1 MPKLTR
7 RVLLSATATGTLTLP
22 ACTTPNFLRSSRN
35 IGEVRFIHGV
45 ASGDP
50 LHDRIILWTRV
61 TPDDKSAKV
70 EVGYEVIDATTG
82 LIATSGAVFTDASR
96 DFTVKVDATGLNAAT
111 PYTYKFTVLNSDAEV
126 VSPIGRTR
134 TTALSGDA
142 PVRIAV
148 VSCSNWQFGFF
159 NAYQSIAEEEP
170 LDAIVHLGDYLY
182 EYGIDGYGGET
193 AKALNRKHDP
203 EYEIVTLSD
212 YRRRHAQYR
221 SDVSAQSAHAAAPW
235 ICTWDDH
242 ESTNNSYRTGAE
254 NHDPD
259 QGEGSWSD
267 RKQVAIQAYFEWM
280 PIREPKGNLRSAAWR
295 SFTFGDV
302 ATLHALESRLT
313 GRSEE
318 LSWAEAIGDATDP
331 EDISNRVQDY
341 VPKVLAPERTLLGK
355 EQEDWLANELSASSG
370 SGKTWQ
376 ILANQVIMARVK
388 LPNLTRTLSPET
400 IGKQIEYVQ
409 NMIGFSALGMPMN
422 LDAWDG
428 FPAARDRL
436 YAAAKSANARLITL
450 TGDTHEAWANN
461 LHDATGEQRGVEF
474 GCTSVTSPG
483 TDAYV
488 KDISN
493 LGERMAAANSEVI
506 WNKPEGH
513 GYTIVTFTDKS
524 ALAEYREVST
534 VLEERSTTKTVARFT
549 TRRTSNSL
557 TPLAKHLT

>member
-7 RVLLSATATGTLTLP
+7 RGLLGAAATGALTLP
-22 ACTTPNFLRSSRN
+22 ACTTPNFLRRHRN
-35 IGEVRFIHGV
+35 IGAARFDHGV

-50 LHDRIILWTRV
+50 LSDRIILWTRV
-61 TPDDKSAKV
+61 TPDDPKARV

-82 LIATSGAVFTDASR
+82 LVASRGEVYTDASR
-96 DFTVKVDATGLNAAT
+96 DFTVKVDAKGLSPAT
-111 PYTYKFTVLNSDAEV
+111 PYTYKFTVLNADAEV

-134 TTALSGDA
+134 TTAISGDA

-148 VSCSNWQFGFF
+148 VSCSNWQFGYF

-170 LDAIVHLGDYLY
+170 LDAIVHLGDYIY
-182 EYGIDGYGGET
+182 EYGTDGYGGET
-193 AKALNRKHDP
+193 AEALNRKHDP
-203 EYEIVTLSD
+203 VHEIVSLSD
-212 YRRRHAQYR
+212 YRKRHAQYR
-221 SDVSAQSAHAAAPW
+221 SDTATQSAHAAAPW

-242 ESTNNSYRTGAE
+242 ESANNSYRTGAE

-259 QGEGSWSD
+259 QGEGNWSD
-267 RKQVAIQAYFEWM
+267 RKHVAIQAYFEWM
-280 PIREPKGNLRSAAWR
+280 PIREPEGNLRSAAWR

-331 EDISNRVQDY
+331 DEVSNRVQAY
-341 VPKVLAPERTLLGK
+341 VPKVMDPKRTLLGK
-355 EQEDWLANELSASSG
+355 EQEDWLAGELASS
-370 SGKTWQ
+370 SENGKTWQ
-376 ILANQVIMARVK
+376 VLANQVIMARVK

-400 IGKQIEYVQ
+400 IEKQIDLVQ
-409 NMIGFSALGMPMN
+409 QMIGFSALGMPMN

-428 FPAARDRL
+428 FPEARDRL
-436 YAAAKSANARLITL
+436 YAAAKSTNARLITL

-461 LHDATGEQRGVEF
+461 LYDATGEQRGVEI

-488 KDISN
+488 KDISD
-493 LGERMAAANSEVI
+493 LGERMAAANSEVL
-506 WNKPEGH
+506 WNKSAGN
-513 GYTIVTFTDKS
+513 GYTIVTFTTAS
-524 ALAEYREVST
+524 ALAEFREVST
-534 VLEERSTTKTVARFT
+534 VLEEGSETTTIARFT

-557 TPLAKHLT
+557 TPLTKHSG